1 MRGNHR
7 WTGRADNFLHTA
19 QHSAWFG
26 WPARWLAVV
35 CAITLTVGGLHLVT
49 AAHSPPPA
57 EQAAATITAAQGF
70 ADAAVSVFAESA
82 VSTDPT
88 LTPQA
93 RRAGLPEAP
102 VAGLTAQTAAGPVQ
116 VVLPGGL
123 GNAQH
128 TAGGQVVYPNAGAGF
143 DMLAENTGSGT
154 RTVARISGP
163 AGPRMVTTFV
173 RTPADTVMLAHTNGY
188 LTINRATAAA
198 ETIGMFSPAET
209 RDATGQLVPSS
220 YVVKQLAPQLYALAE
235 VIDPQ
240 PHTTWPVYVDPP
252 LHTGGPSGGSLP
264 VGLFDSVTNTVS
276 SLADTATSA
285 VTTVASATVSGA
297 EAVGGFVKEN
307 PLESALLVGGVA
319 LAVTGVGGPAGAA
332 MIASATVNISSAAV
346 DIAAAAMPDNQ
357 ALGIAST
364 VLGAASMVTPQGAA
378 KKAVTEGAELAA
390 EQLAKH
396 TDDLAKAAGDTALDV
411 IPTPRAQ
418 LANDIT
424 TTGPATPPV
433 TPGVLPKAPNAPP
446 ATAKPS
452 AATDIAA
459 DGPCGCLASD
469 AKGGVY
475 EVHATDGVVKTGRTN
490 DLKRRAGEHRRRKDL
505 PPHETV
511 PVHRTDDHAEQRGL
525 EQEVRE
531 QNFDT
536 ADKSYGGFD
545 KINGID
551 PRSKRAAEFREAAR
565 AHHERW
571 GTQSAERTSTPN
583 ERRAEDEAQAQAV
596 TDKQRDTARD
606 SARRANESGSQ
617 RSGDSGSSKSG
628 DKSDRKSEKKKKQ
641 STNKKRRKGQK

>member
-1 MRGNHR
+1 M
-7 WTGRADNFLHTA
+7 
-19 QHSAWFG
+19 
-26 WPARWLAVV
+26 
-35 CAITLTVGGLHLVT
+35 
-49 AAHSPPPA
+49 
-57 EQAAATITAAQGF
+57 
-70 ADAAVSVFAESA
+70 
-82 VSTDPT
+82 
-88 LTPQA
+88 
-93 RRAGLPEAP
+93 
-102 VAGLTAQTAAGPVQ
+102 
-116 VVLPGGL
+116 
-123 GNAQH
+123 
-128 TAGGQVVYPNAGAGF
+128 
-143 DMLAENTGSGT
+143 
-154 RTVARISGP
+154 
-163 AGPRMVTTFV
+163 
-173 RTPADTVMLAHTNGY
+173 
-188 LTINRATAAA
+188 
-198 ETIGMFSPAET
+198 
-209 RDATGQLVPSS
+209 
-220 YVVKQLAPQLYALAE
+220 LAE

-240 PHTTWPVYVDPP
+240 PHTTWPVYIDPP
-252 LHTGGPSGGSLP
+252 LHLAGPGAVPLGF
-264 VGLFDSVTNTVS
+264 FDAVTNAVS
-276 SLADTATSA
+276 SVADTVTSA
-285 VTTVASATVSGA
+285 ASTAVSATVSGA
-297 EAVGGFVKEN
+297 KAVGGFVKEN

-364 VLGAASMVTPQGAA
+364 VLGAASMVTPQGAT
-378 KKAVTEGAELAA
+378 KKVVTEGAELAA

-396 TDDLAKAAGDTALDV
+396 ADDVIDVAKAT
-411 IPTPRAQ
+411 PTPPAQ
-418 LANDIT
+418 LAQDV
-424 TTGPATPPV
+424 AAAAAAKPPV
-433 TPGVLPKAPNAPP
+433 PGVSTPKAPNAPP
-446 ATAKPS
+446 ATAKPPV
-452 AATDIAA
+452 ATDNAA

-536 ADKSYGGFD
+536 ADKSNGGFD

-551 PRSKRAAEFREAAR
+551 PRNKRAAEYTEAAS

-571 GTQSAERTSTPN
+571 GTQSPERTSTPK
-583 ERRAEDEAQAQAV
+583 ERRAEDVVQAQAV

-606 SARRANESGSQ
+606 SARQANESGSQ
-617 RSGDSGSSKSG
+617 RSDDSGSSKSG